1 MEFSRFLAAQSINA
15 QEWEQIKRDKP
26 EVAEQELDVFSD
38 LVWEGV
44 IKAAKYLEHRSKGQ
58 LFLFELAEDQ
68 IHLIAVRITNQDID
82 LTSDEGMTWLG
93 ENLGGES
100 VQIYTSENSYGED
113 RGATIFDLIQKGAVL
128 TAGDLFRQLQA
139 II

>member
-15 QEWEQIKRDKP
+15 QEWEQIKQEKP

-44 IKAAKYLEHRSKGQ
+44 IKAAKFLEHRSKGQ

-68 IHLIAVRITNQDID
+68 IHLIAVRVTNPEID
-82 LTSDEGMTWLG
+82 LTAEEGMNWLG
-93 ENLGGES
+93 ENLGSEA
-100 VQIYTSENSYGED
+100 VQLYTSSNSYGAD
-113 RGATIFDLIQKGAVL
+113 KGAAIFDLIQKGAVL
-128 TAGDLFRQLQA
+128 TSGEVYRQLRE
-139 II
+139 IV